1 MPKVNITQATPPR
14 NSSKP
19 LIWENIVNGAGW
31 AYENLNPMTWLGLNP
46 VQPAGYGTPNAT
58 TTSTGFWR
66 KIEKTAAEMRAG
78 PNGLTLAAFAIVPVL
93 IAVTVVTV
101 FVFKKGK

>member
-31 AYENLNPMTWLGLNP
+31 AYENLNP